1 MIPIFILL
9 SELLICAIVVALI
22 HYSSIQSMYLH
33 NSKVLKLQLTMIDKV
48 SSHIL
53 KLNLHSIGSA
63 VEFYT
68 VCLPTIA
75 CPKLSYGDIV
85 EAYVYRDPNK
95 HIERVYLV
103 DCKQYYAWCYKY
115 LEIILVTVLVVTG
128 FLLLLLL

>member
-68 VCLPTIA
+68 VCLPAIA

-95 HIERVYLV
+95 HTERVYLV

>member
-1 MIPIFILL
+1 MIPIFVML
-9 SELLICAIVVALI
+9 SELLICVIVAALI
-22 HYSSIQSMYLH
+22 HYSFIQSMYLR
-33 NSKVLKLQLTMIDKV
+33 NSKVLKLQLTVIDKV

-68 VCLPTIA
+68 VCLPAIA
-75 CPKLSYGDIV
+75 CPKLIYGDIV
-85 EAYVYRDPNK
+85 EAYVYKDPNK

-115 LEIILVTVLVVTG
+115 LEIIMVVVLITIG
-128 FLLLLLL
+128 HLLFLLL

>member
-1 MIPIFILL
+1 MVFVML
-9 SELLICAIVVALI
+9 SELLICIMAAALI
-22 HYSSIQSMYLH
+22 HYSSLQSMYLR
-33 NSKVLKLQLTMIDKV
+33 NSKVFKLQLTVIDKV

-53 KLNLHSIGSA
+53 KLNLHSIGST

-68 VCLPTIA
+68 VCLPTIT

-85 EAYVYRDPNK
+85 EAYIYRDPNK

-103 DCKQYYAWCYKY
+103 DCKQYYDWCYRY
-115 LEIILVTVLVVTG
+115 LEIILVVVLIVIG